1 MAENKNNLFRKKAL
15 DRISSPEQLNDYLR
29 VTNPGIWAVLIAV
42 ILFLAGVFVWA
53 CTGTLE
59 TKTPATAVVQNKT
72 ALVVVSGGSNI
83 EEGMALRI
91 REGEYTVGE
100 VSEDEYGRRTAVA
113 SVDLPDGRYDAVVVT
128 DETKP
133 VEFLLKASE

>member
-29 VTNPGIWAVLIAV
+29 VTNPGIWAILIAV

-59 TKTPATAVVQNKT
+59 TKTPATVVVQDKK

-91 REGEYTVGE
+91 REGEYTIGE

-113 SVDLPDGRYDAVVVT
+113 SVDLPDGKYDAVVVT
-128 DETKP
+128 EETKP

>member
-29 VTNPGIWAVLIAV
+29 VTNPGIWAILIAV

-59 TKTPATAVVQNKT
+59 TKTPATVVVQDKT

-83 EEGMALRI
+83 EEGMALQI
-91 REGEYTVGE
+91 REGEYTVGK

-113 SVDLPDGRYDAVVVT
+113 SVDLPDGKYDAVVVT
-128 DETKP
+128 EETKP